1 MKKIITMKP
10 KSRKRNVS
18 LNLSEETLTLIK
30 SYSKYTK
37 YSEGEVVD
45 NIMLNIIND
54 ENFLIWVR
62 RQRDAKKINE
72 VLTENGISIEKKS
85 GDQNG

>member
-1 MKKIITMKP
+1 
-10 KSRKRNVS
+10 
-18 LNLSEETLTLIK
+18 
-30 SYSKYTK
+30 
-37 YSEGEVVD
+37 
-45 NIMLNIIND
+45 MLNIIND